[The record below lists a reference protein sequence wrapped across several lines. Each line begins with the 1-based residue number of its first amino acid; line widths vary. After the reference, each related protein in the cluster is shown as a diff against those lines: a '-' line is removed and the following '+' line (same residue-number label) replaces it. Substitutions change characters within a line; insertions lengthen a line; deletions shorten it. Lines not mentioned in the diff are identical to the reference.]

1 MRKQQITL
9 NFMDGEEL
17 TATLAEA
24 FDPAANEIKV
34 LLEDTDIR
42 LGYPLPDLTCIL
54 FHRDPLSGKLPP
66 AKFDTMDEVET
77 VTGVRYQVNIP
88 PRQEISGGFFAVP
101 VDTGSP
107 WMRIFFCN
115 HGIRDRKNRK
125 FLGDYLEA
133 KGLVTPDEMKKT
145 LEVQQKLRTR
155 RVGEILAEQNNIPQE
170 TIDRTVATATD
181 RGRALAK
188 ARIGD
193 ILVAAGLV
201 TRQQVEEAV
210 ATQKDGKKKRVGEL
224 LIERGLITEDQL
236 LNALAEKFRLRYVN
250 LEQIVPSREALATL
264 TGEIVNRLQVLPI
277 EKKSDLLIVVTA
289 SPTDPNLIDSL
300 RFSANCRIELGVAT
314 RAQIA
319 KAIEEYY
326 PATTAPKDDVG
337 TLIGELTEDIVTIE
351 EEVEENKLSEADSQI
366 IRLVNNILIDAF
378 QKNASDI
385 HFEPGIGNA
394 PFRIRY
400 RIDGVCRVA
409 HQVSAT
415 FKHAILSRLKIMS
428 RLDIAE
434 RRRPQSGKIMIRS
447 GNRNL
452 EFRLEIT
459 PSVGGQEDAV
469 LRLLANAKALPLED
483 LRFSANN
490 LKNFKECLAKPYGVI
505 LCVGPTGSGKTTT
518 LHSAL
523 GHINT
528 PERKIWTA
536 EDPVEITQAGLRQ
549 VQVNAKIGFT
559 FQAALRSFLRADPDV
574 IMIGEMRDAETA
586 KTAIEASLTGHLVF
600 STLHTNSAPETV
612 VRLIEMGMDPI
623 NFAEA
628 MLGVLAQRLARKL
641 CNECKQPYHPSR
653 QEYEDLVQ
661 HYGQEW
667 FKMHNMPA
675 YSENL
680 TLMRKVGCPRC
691 EDSGYSGRLGIHEL
705 LMGTENLKRAIKRQ
719 ATAEELR
726 HIGLEDG
733 MTTLKMDG
741 LAKVF
746 MGLTDLEQV
755 LRVCL

>member
-1 MRKQQITL
+1 MREQRITL
-9 NFMDGEEL
+9 KFMDGEEL

-24 FDPAANEIKV
+24 FDPGKNEVEV

-42 LGYPLPDLTCIL
+42 LGYPLPDLIGIL
-54 FHRDPLSGKLPP
+54 FHRDPLSDELPP
-66 AKFDTMDEVET
+66 AKFDAMDEVET
-77 VTGVRYQVNIP
+77 VVGVRYQVNIP
-88 PRQEISGGFFAVP
+88 PRQEIPGGFFAVP

-107 WMRIFFCN
+107 WERIFFCN
-115 HGIRDRKNRK
+115 HGIKDRKNRK
-125 FLGDYLEA
+125 FLGDFLEA
-133 KGLVTPDEMKKT
+133 RGLVSPEEMKET

-155 RVGEILAEQNNIPQE
+155 RVGEIIAEQNDIPQE
-170 TIDRTVATATD
+170 TIDKTVANATD

-201 TRQQVEEAV
+201 TRQQVEEAI
-210 ATQKDGKKKRVGEL
+210 ATQKDGKKKRIGEL
-224 LIERGLITEDQL
+224 LIDRGLITEDQL
-236 LNALAEKFRLRYVN
+236 LNALAEKFRLRHVD
-250 LEQIVPSREALATL
+250 LERIVPSQAALASL
-264 TGEIVNRLQVLPI
+264 TGEMVTRMQVLPI
-277 EKKSDLLIVVTA
+277 EKKNDLLVVVTS

-326 PATTAPKDDVG
+326 PASTAAKDDVG
-337 TLIGELTEDIVTIE
+337 TLIGELAEEVVTVE
-351 EEVEENKLSEADSQI
+351 EEVEENRLSEADSQI

-415 FKHAILSRLKIMS
+415 FKHAILSRLKIMA

-483 LRFSANN
+483 LRFSAAN
-490 LKNFKECLAKPYGVI
+490 LKNFKECLSKPYGVV

-641 CNECKQPYHPSR
+641 CNECKQPYHPGR

-661 HYGQEW
+661 HYGKEW
-667 FKMHNMPA
+667 FELHNMPP

-680 TLMRKVGCPRC
+680 TLMRKVGCDRC
-691 EDSGYSGRLGIHEL
+691 EGSGYSGRLGIHEL
-705 LMGTENLKRAIKRQ
+705 LMGTENLKRAVKRQ

-746 MGLTDLEQV
+746 MGLTDLEQI